1 MLAILKYILITAVRD
16 WLFIGILFSIFCL
29 VALSLFLGSTA
40 LSEQSAMQLVFLSSS
55 TRLLLV
61 VGLILFICFHIR
73 RSFDNREIEFIIS
86 RPISRTSFL
95 FTYFISFSLL
105 SFLLL
110 LPLLFTIYFIFS
122 PQIEGFALWSTS
134 LYLEL
139 IIISCFAILAS
150 LILKSAVLSVLG
162 CFAFYLVSRIMGFAI
177 STIII
182 PSNLQNINFNVSLEI
197 FLKFLSSLLPRL
209 DQFAQSKWLIY
220 NDFST
225 EVIPLIL
232 IQSAIYV
239 ALIFIMSVFD
249 FNKKQF

>member
-1 MLAILKYILITAVRD
+1 MFAILKYILITAVRD
-16 WLFIGILFSIFCL
+16 WLFIGILLSMFCL
-29 VALSLFLGSTA
+29 VGISLFLGSTA
-40 LSEQSAMQLVFLSSS
+40 LSEQTAMQLVFLSST

-61 VGLILFICFHIR
+61 IGLILFICFHIR
-73 RSFDNREIEFIIS
+73 RSFDNREVEFIIS

-95 FTYFISFSLL
+95 FTYFISFSFL

-110 LPLLFTIYFIFS
+110 LPLIITIYVVFS
-122 PQIEGFALWSTS
+122 PNFQGFSLWFLS

-139 IIISCFAILAS
+139 VIISCFAILAS

-182 PSNLQNINFNVSLEI
+182 PSNLNNINFNTSLEI
-197 FLKFLSSLLPRL
+197 FLKIISSLLPRL

-220 NDFST
+220 NDYSI
-225 EVIPLIL
+225 EVVPLIL
-232 IQSAIYV
+232 LQSIIYI
-239 ALIFIMSVFD
+239 ALIFVMSVFD